1 MAKRSR
7 KSSSTSG
14 LSSSP
19 TDNVSVE
26 AAWREALGIQEF
38 GRDERVKSRKRLA
51 RAQAARMQAEN
62 EAITATKNYS
72 VRVRAQADQRL
83 QQADRTLAEAERI
96 KADAIARTAT
106 LEDEIQFRLD
116 DASRKRANALSY
128 AEKLENTA
136 RGAAD
141 ALMSQTRDG
150 AKELAS
156 RMRHDAAED
165 IRKILTDIEVARAAA
180 EDELEAQRL
189 LTQTAQVKAFTVG
202 IDTGAAKVKPL
213 TFTSARKNKPA
224 KRTAS
229 ANKRSAKTTTS
240 TPKSVRKAA

>member
-7 KSSSTSG
+7 KSSTISG
-14 LSSSP
+14 LSSFP

-51 RAQAARMQAEN
+51 RAQVARMQAEN

-240 TPKSVRKAA
+240 TPRSVRKAA

>member
-7 KSSSTSG
+7 KSSSISG

>member
-7 KSSSTSG
+7 KSSSISG
-14 LSSSP
+14 LSSFP
-19 TDNVSVE
+19 TDNASVE
-26 AAWREALGIQEF
+26 ASWREALGIREF

-72 VRVRAQADQRL
+72 VRVRAQADRRL

-224 KRTAS
+224 KHTAS

-240 TPKSVRKAA
+240 TPRSVRKAA